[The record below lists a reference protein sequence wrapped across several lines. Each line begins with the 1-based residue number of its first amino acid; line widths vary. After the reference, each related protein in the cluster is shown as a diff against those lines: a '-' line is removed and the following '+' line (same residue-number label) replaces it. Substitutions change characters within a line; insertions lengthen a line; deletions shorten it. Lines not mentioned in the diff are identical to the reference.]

1 MHLLIEVILTLF
13 PELLCG
19 MKCVGGIISDCI
31 PVSFVK
37 DIDFKF
43 KLSTTLSIKV
53 CVVGFVFLFVH
64 LKWSKTQLLCLPV
77 TMGGQRN
84 RQAGISNLK
93 FS

>member
-1 MHLLIEVILTLF
+1 MHLLIEVILTLC

-43 KLSTTLSIKV
+43 KLSITLSIKV
-53 CVVGFVFLFVH
+53 CVVGFGFLFF
-64 LKWSKTQLLCLPV
+64 
-77 TMGGQRN
+77 
-84 RQAGISNLK
+84 GIKVVPNPALVSACHHECAEK
-93 FS
+93 